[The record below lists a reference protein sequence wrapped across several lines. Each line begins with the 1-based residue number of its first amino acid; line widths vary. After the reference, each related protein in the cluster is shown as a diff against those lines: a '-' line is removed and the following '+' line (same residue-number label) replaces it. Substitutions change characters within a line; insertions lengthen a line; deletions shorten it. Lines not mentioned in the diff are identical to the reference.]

1 VVPCDNL
8 PQNGSAVQ
16 RVVTSLADQVDEE
29 LAGWVR
35 ASVSFVDTEVDRIT
49 PRTTDSDRDLV
60 AQRTGVRDDCPVVT
74 EPAGEWVLAGTF
86 LGARP
91 RWEDAGAQFV
101 EDVTPFERRKL
112 WLLNGAH
119 SLLAYAA
126 SARGHRT
133 VAQAM
138 GDDVCARWVED
149 WWAEA
154 APHLD
159 LPEPSVRDYRAGLV
173 GRFANPRI
181 AHPLAEI
188 AADGSQ
194 KLPIRVLP
202 VVGAERAAGRVPWAG
217 ARVLAAWLLHLRGSG
232 APVSDPD
239 AENFTLRAGGP
250 LRAAVSRV
258 LDRLEEGLGSD
269 PPLVD
274 AVAELAREMAG
285 S

>member
-1 VVPCDNL
+1 
-8 PQNGSAVQ
+8 
-16 RVVTSLADQVDEE
+16 VVTSLADQVDEE

-74 EPAGEWVLAGTF
+74 EPASEWVLAGTF
-86 LGARP
+86 LGGRP